1 MTVYIYETAFLSIV
15 LSSVEAYK
23 KECYGLILGYR
34 TDKQWRVEYA
44 VPYQTAERGHKTV
57 TPHGLRDRTQRINHA
72 APIQSLRLRLFDFRA
87 NPMRHLSKAER
98 QIGQCNE
105 IWIRRPEPMN
115 RPRSA
120 PPQ

>member
-1 MTVYIYETAFLSIV
+1 MTVYISETAFLSIV

-57 TPHGLRDRTQRINHA
+57 TPHGLRDRRVRNCLAQLSSYEQLGTYHSHPAWGTLRSVA
-72 APIQSLRLRLFDFRA
+72 KPSLLDIQSLLPGEIDLFV
-87 NPMRHLSKAER
+87 E
-98 QIGQCNE
+98 
-105 IWIRRPEPMN
+105 
-115 RPRSA
+115 
-120 PPQ
+120 